1 MSALRFV
8 LRRLAHGALITLGV
22 SMLTFT
28 LLELAPGEF
37 FDDLKLDTTVAAG
50 TVESLRQSHG
60 LTATPPVRFAQW
72 LGSVARGD
80 FGLSLAH
87 RAPVAPLLWERA
99 RNTLVLTV
107 PALFITW
114 LIALPVGLWAARNR
128 GRLLDRLCTG
138 ATSTLLALPDLLIGL
153 FMLLVALETGLFP
166 TGGMFS
172 PGATD
177 RDLGGRALDLA
188 RHAVLPLL
196 AIVVSTLP
204 MILRHVRASAIE
216 ATHAPAVRSARGHGI
231 RGWRLDLR
239 YVLTIAANPLISLGG
254 LSIAGLLSASLLIE
268 VVMSWPGLGPLIVDA
283 LLARDVHVVLG
294 ASMLA
299 TVFLIGGNLLADLTL
314 FAVDPRI
321 RA

>member
-8 LRRLAHGALITLGV
+8 LRRLAYGALITLGV

-37 FDDLKLDTTVAAG
+37 FDDLKLDTTVTAD

-60 LTATPPVRFAQW
+60 LTAAPPVRFARW

-107 PALFITW
+107 PALFIAW

-138 ATSTLLALPDLLIGL
+138 ATSTLLAVPDLLIGL

-172 PGATD
+172 PGSTD
-177 RDLGGRALDLA
+177 GDLAARTRDLA
-188 RHAVLPLL
+188 RHAFLPMC

-204 MILRHVRASAIE
+204 
-216 ATHAPAVRSARGHGI
+216 
-231 RGWRLDLR
+231 
-239 YVLTIAANPLISLGG
+239 
-254 LSIAGLLSASLLIE
+254 
-268 VVMSWPGLGPLIVDA
+268 
-283 LLARDVHVVLG
+283 
-294 ASMLA
+294 
-299 TVFLIGGNLLADLTL
+299 
-314 FAVDPRI
+314 
-321 RA
+321 

>member
-1 MSALRFV
+1 MNLLRFV
-8 LRRLAHGALITLGV
+8 LGRLAHGALITLGV
-22 SMLTFT
+22 SVLTFT

-37 FDDLKLDTTVAAG
+37 FDDLKVDARVSAG
-50 TVESLRQSHG
+50 TVDSLREAHG
-60 LTATPPVRFAQW
+60 LTGSPLERFTRW
-72 LGSVARGD
+72 SGSVLQGD
-80 FGLSLAH
+80 FGQSLAH
-87 RAPVAPLLWERA
+87 RAPVAPLLWERT
-99 RNTLVLTV
+99 RNTLILTV

-138 ATSTLLALPDLLIGL
+138 ATSTFLALPDLLIAL
-153 FMLLVALETGLFP
+153 FLLLVALSTGLFP
-166 TGGMFS
+166 TGGMFT

-177 RDLGGRALDLA
+177 GDFGTRVRDLA
-188 RHAVLPLL
+188 RHAFLPLC
-196 AIVVSTLP
+196 AIVISTLP
-204 MILRHVRASAIE
+204 MILRHVRASAID
-216 ATHAPAVRSARGHGI
+216 ATHAPAVRAARGHGI

-239 YVLTIAANPLISLGG
+239 YVLTIAANPLVSLAG

-268 VVMSWPGLGPLIVDA
+268 VVMSWPGLGPLLVEA

-299 TVFLIGGNLLADLTL
+299 TVFLVAGNLLADLTL
-314 FAVDPRI
+314 FVVDPRI

>member
-1 MSALRFV
+1 M
-8 LRRLAHGALITLGV
+8 
-22 SMLTFT
+22 
-28 LLELAPGEF
+28 
-37 FDDLKLDTTVAAG
+37 
-50 TVESLRQSHG
+50 
-60 LTATPPVRFAQW
+60 
-72 LGSVARGD
+72 
-80 FGLSLAH
+80 
-87 RAPVAPLLWERA
+87 PL
-99 RNTLVLTV
+99 
-107 PALFITW
+107 
-114 LIALPVGLWAARNR
+114 GLWAARNR
-128 GRLLDRLCTG
+128 GRVLDRLCTG

-153 FMLLVALETGLFP
+153 FMLLVALKTGLFP

-172 PGATD
+172 PGSTD
-177 RDLGGRALDLA
+177 GDLGQRGLA
-188 RHAVLPLL
+188 ISRMHAFLPLC

-216 ATHAPAVRSARGHGI
+216 ATQAPAVRAARGHGI

-239 YVLTIAANPLISLGG
+239 YVLTIAANPLISLAG

-268 VVMSWPGLGPLIVDA
+268 VVMSWPGLGPLLVEA